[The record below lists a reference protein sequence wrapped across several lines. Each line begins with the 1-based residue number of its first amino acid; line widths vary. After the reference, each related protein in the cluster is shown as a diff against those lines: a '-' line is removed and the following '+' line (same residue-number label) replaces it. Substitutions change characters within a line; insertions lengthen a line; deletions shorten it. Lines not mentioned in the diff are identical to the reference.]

1 MNGYNEK
8 GNFAFFLLHFNQVL
22 GLLNGKDPDSSSK
35 VYIVFC
41 F

>member
-22 GLLNGKDPDSSSK
+22 GLQIKQRVK
-35 VYIVFC
+35 
-41 F
+41 